1 VGGGI
6 AYYYQTKVANS
17 TPDGTADMGPPRSLK
32 VEKGD
37 IDLKVSTTGRI
48 IPNLEVEIKSK
59 ASGQIVKLPFDIS
72 DPVTSGSLLAEL
84 DPVDENRN
92 VTQREASLLSA
103 QARLAQS
110 REELKSS
117 ISNMETG
124 TSSAL
129 AELTASEIKERD
141 SRTRLAREEDLFQKA
156 LSTREALDAARSD
169 AASAANSL
177 RQAQVKVAQT
187 QNLARNVEM
196 KKQDILLAESDVKRA
211 DVDLQNARQRLRETR
226 IFAPMDGVIT
236 ARPVQNGQI
245 IASGISNVG
254 GGTNLMVLSDLS
266 RLFVSASVDESDIGK
281 VAIGQRATITADA
294 YPGRRFIGK
303 VVRIATKG
311 VNTSNVVTFEVK
323 VEVEGEGKGLLRPEM
338 TANVDIQAERRED
351 VLVLPNEAVQ
361 FGRGGY
367 YVELKHQDKPD
378 TTTRE
383 RVKIGITDG
392 LYTEI
397 VEGLTEGQEVALPAS
412 VQSRWVQ
419 GMAGGPGG
427 RQGGAGFD
435 RGMRMATF
443 RLSGAGG
450 GRR

>member
-1 VGGGI
+1 
-6 AYYYQTKVANS
+6 
-17 TPDGTADMGPPRSLK
+17 
-32 VEKGD
+32 
-37 IDLKVSTTGRI
+37 
-48 IPNLEVEIKSK
+48 
-59 ASGQIVKLPFDIS
+59 
-72 DPVTSGSLLAEL
+72 
-84 DPVDENRN
+84 
-92 VTQREASLLSA
+92 
-103 QARLAQS
+103 
-110 REELKSS
+110 
-117 ISNMETG
+117 
-124 TSSAL
+124 
-129 AELTASEIKERD
+129 
-141 SRTRLAREEDLFQKA
+141 
-156 LSTREALDAARSD
+156 
-169 AASAANSL
+169 
-177 RQAQVKVAQT
+177 
-187 QNLARNVEM
+187 
-196 KKQDILLAESDVKRA
+196 
-211 DVDLQNARQRLRETR
+211 
-226 IFAPMDGVIT
+226 
-236 ARPVQNGQI
+236 
-245 IASGISNVG
+245 
-254 GGTNLMVLSDLS
+254 
-266 RLFVSASVDESDIGK
+266 
-281 VAIGQRATITADA
+281 
-294 YPGRRFIGK
+294 
-303 VVRIATKG
+303 
-311 VNTSNVVTFEVK
+311 
-323 VEVEGEGKGLLRPEM
+323 M